1 MNRLPVGLGNA
12 ASVVAGPGVMAGL
25 VPWLLTGW
33 RSSHPPRGVIVL
45 GALLVSVGAVV
56 LLRAA
61 VRFLV
66 EGRGTLAPIA
76 PPEQL
81 VVGGLYRY
89 VRNPMYLAVIA
100 MIIGEALLLG
110 RAVLVVW
117 AAAFLL
123 ATATF
128 VRFYEEPTLNRRYGE
143 QYTAYRRAV
152 RGWWPRLRPWSPET
166 AGR

>member
-1 MNRLPVGLGNA
+1 MNRLPVGFGNA
-12 ASVVAGPGVMAGL
+12 ASVIAGPGVMAGL

-33 RSSHPPRGVIVL
+33 RSSYPARGLTAAGV
-45 GALLVSVGAVV
+45 LLVTVGAVV
-56 LLRAA
+56 LVRAA

-81 VVGGLYRY
+81 VVGGLYRH

-100 MIIGEALLLG
+100 MIVGEALLPG

-128 VRFYEEPTLNRRYGE
+128 VRFYEEPTLSRRYE

-152 RGWWPRLRPWSPET
+152 RGWWPRLRAWSPNT
-166 AGR
+166 AKR